1 MVPAIRIARVLP
13 NVTGLDREFDYLVP
27 HAMGPLA
34 IGDLVRVVLH
44 GRRVE
49 GWIVDLPESSA
60 LATSKLLPIES
71 RLGCGPS
78 REIVELARW
87 AAHRWVGRLRPLLV
101 AASPARRTPRLPA
114 PRRGAQRALVEEWSD
129 ILASASP
136 VLVQRSPQDNAV
148 TLVAALAA
156 IGPTLVVVP
165 TVARAR
171 ELAAHMRRLR
181 MTTAVL
187 PDEWASAVGG
197 VDVVIGARSAVWT
210 PIEGLTGI
218 AVIDEHDDALQEERS
233 PTWHARDVA
242 VERARRLAIPCVLFS
257 PVPSVA
263 AFAHARSQS
272 WGDRTAWPAIEV
284 VDRTQDERWSRS
296 LVSSRLVEIVRDTS
310 LRVIVVHNAKGRS
323 QLLACAQCRQL
334 VTCENC
340 EGSMV
345 LDDDGSLSCRRCRH
359 RRPAVCV
366 HCGSS
371 SLANLRPGVGKLVD
385 DLVKASGRI
394 AADVCAVTGTS
405 STVDQR
411 CTLFI
416 GTEAALHRVEQPD
429 VVVFIDIDQEL
440 RAPRYRASEI
450 TASLVV
456 TAARRVG
463 AGRVVLQTH
472 SPNHPLLRALLD
484 GGIESYVQA
493 EAKTRQM
500 FGMPPYG
507 ALALIKGSGAQHV
520 GAILRGNMLIQVS
533 TTEEE
538 CLVKASSPEVL
549 FEALHGMSVPKG
561 TRVSV
566 QVDPQRV

>member
-13 NVTGLDREFDYLVP
+13 NVTGLDREFDYLIP
-27 HAMGPLA
+27 PTMEPLA
-34 IGDLVRVVLH
+34 VGDLVRVELH

-87 AAHRWVGRLRPLLV
+87 AAHRWVGRARPLLV
-101 AASPARRTPRLPA
+101 AASPTRRTPRLPA
-114 PRRGAQRALVEEWSD
+114 SRRSAQRPSVAQWSEV
-129 ILASASP
+129 LSWASP
-136 VLVQRSPQDNAV
+136 VLVQRGPRDNAV
-148 TLVAALAA
+148 TLIAALAA
-156 IGPTLVVVP
+156 IGPTLVVAP
-165 TVARAR
+165 TIARAR
-171 ELAAHMRRLR
+171 ELAAHIRRLR
-181 MTTAVL
+181 MTAAVL

-210 PIEGLTGI
+210 PIEGLAGI

-242 VERARRLAIPCVLFS
+242 VERARRLGIQCVLFS

-263 AFAHARSQS
+263 AFAHARSHS
-272 WGDRTAWPAIEV
+272 WDDRTAWPAIEV

-296 LVSSRLVEIVRDTS
+296 LVSSRLVELVRDTA

-334 VTCENC
+334 VTCEEC
-340 EGSMV
+340 EGAMV

-359 RRPAVCV
+359 RRPAVCG

-385 DLVKASGRI
+385 DVMKASGRD
-394 AADVCAVTGTS
+394 ALDVCAVTGAS
-405 STVDQR
+405 SVVDQR

-429 VVVFIDIDQEL
+429 VVVFADIDQEL

-450 TASLVV
+450 TASLLV

-463 AGRVVLQTH
+463 SGRVVVQTH

-484 GGIESYVQA
+484 GTIESYVQA
-493 EAKTRQM
+493 EAKTRQT

-507 ALALIKGSGAQHV
+507 ALALVKGSGAQHV
-520 GAILRGNMLIQVS
+520 GATLGGNMLIQVS
-533 TTEEE
+533 VTEGE
-538 CLVKASSPEVL
+538 CLVKASSPEAL
-549 FEALHGMSVPKG
+549 FDALHGVSVPKG
-561 TRVSV
+561 MRISV